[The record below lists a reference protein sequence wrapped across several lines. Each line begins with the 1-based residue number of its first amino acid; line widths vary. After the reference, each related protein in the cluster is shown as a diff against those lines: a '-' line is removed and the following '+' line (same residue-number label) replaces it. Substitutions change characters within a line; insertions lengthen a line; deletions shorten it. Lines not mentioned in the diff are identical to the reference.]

1 MGGLEMN
8 KKLIA
13 GVLFIGA
20 LTSQAI
26 AGKDKDNTIAALPPS
41 TEATGKFVDSTAA
54 QLAPTKRV
62 AITEVTIIFQTSAA
76 GTKKSHWLL
85 GAEAPDVAN
94 ASSLIEFSAA
104 NPVMVSAI
112 SGLVHVQL
120 EDDLRAAGFEI
131 VPEAEVL
138 ASPTY
143 KEMLTSAGVTNPSR
157 YANKLGDA
165 WYAGSTKL
173 GGLYMPYAME
183 VGTFQNQPRSFLG
196 WMKGGKILKGAD
208 SATAGGPNATKIAN
222 NWKLPMLEVKLAKEL
237 GAHVVKAT
245 YVVTLGSTGG
255 ATVNKVSSDTEEWSA
270 PTQISLGLLQDQTRI
285 AFRLANGKNFHIRNM
300 LKQVPA
306 MDGDVVVTLANPLL
320 APGDYFNFTS
330 SVDEKPIESKIDK
343 WQVAHVTLKNEA
355 KYVGAVVALAKK
367 TDTALLGLVRQ

>member
-1 MGGLEMN
+1 MN
-8 KKLIA
+8 KKVIA
-13 GVLFIGA
+13 GALVLAA
-20 LTSQAI
+20 LTTQAI
-26 AGKDKDNTIAALPPS
+26 AGKDKGNDIAALPPS

-54 QLAPTKRV
+54 QLAATKRV
-62 AITEVTIIFQTSAA
+62 AITEVTVIFQTSAA

-85 GAEAPDVAN
+85 GAEAPGVEN

-104 NPVMVSAI
+104 NPIMVSAI

-120 EDDLRAAGFEI
+120 EDDLRAAGFEV
-131 VPEAEVL
+131 VPEAQVL

-183 VGTFQNQPRSFLG
+183 VGTFQTEPRSFLG
-196 WMKGGKILKGAD
+196 WLKGGKILKGAD

-255 ATVNKVSSDTEEWSA
+255 ATIRKVSDHEQEWTA
-270 PTQISLGLLQDQTRI
+270 LAQLSLGLLQDQTRI
-285 AFRLANGKNFHIRNM
+285 AFRLANGKNFHLRSM

-330 SVDEKPIESKIDK
+330 SVDQKPVESKIDK
-343 WQVAHVTLKNEA
+343 WQVAHVTLKDEA
-355 KYVGAVVALAKK
+355 KYVGAVVTLANKS
-367 TDTALLGLVRQ
+367 DRALLGLVRR